1 VHSSAPGNID
11 FVNKNNLVI
20 AALAA
25 VVAAAIAYFERPASP
40 PESSGTWK
48 PAE

>member
-1 VHSSAPGNID
+1 
-11 FVNKNNLVI
+11 VNKNNLLL

-48 PAE
+48 PSD